1 MILKILIAE
10 RFAFAASGPIEIEVE
25 AVKAPKTIKNMAIY
39 RFLASQGP
47 YVGYAALSSPL
58 AQ

>member
-1 MILKILIAE
+1 MIEKILIAE

-25 AVKAPKTIKNMAIY
+25 AVKAPKMIKNIAMY

-47 YVGYAALSSPL
+47 YVG
-58 AQ
+58 